1 MCQYVMPCLALVAL
15 GMSEPTSTCSG
26 SQEKVLGWMICMCR
40 WPSLSCQLVAC
51 SILCTVVVAL
61 SVVPRCLVC
70 VWSHGSV
77 SFPVVPGIC
86 ALASLY
92 CACGGVYYGWCGLV
106 VLYFGV
112 VVGVLRVSPES
123 SHPLCGERWRRGPA
137 TQAWR
142 EEASVVLDWL
152 VCGGDGCVG
161 TFPALTV
168 RSVAVLLR
176 VSRGFRS
183 SL

>member
-1 MCQYVMPCLALVAL
+1 M
-15 GMSEPTSTCSG
+15 
-26 SQEKVLGWMICMCR
+26 
-40 WPSLSCQLVAC
+40 
-51 SILCTVVVAL
+51 
-61 SVVPRCLVC
+61 SVVLLFSVARFLVC
-70 VWSHGSV
+70 VWSRTSP
-77 SFPVVPGIC
+77 SFLVVRRLCVLANLCCGCDGVFLFWGGI
-86 ALASLY
+86 A
-92 CACGGVYYGWCGLV
+92 ACLLVVAFGVYGLFCLVLVSCVSVVGFRPLRGWCW
-106 VLYFGV
+106 
-112 VVGVLRVSPES
+112 RV
-123 SHPLCGERWRRGPA
+123 GPA